1 MTGRRLKVL
10 VVSED
15 RKTLRHIAQFLN
27 VFGYDPRQAA
37 SVDQAQMALEADPPD
52 FLILDGDLA
61 DAGGLQLAQSDG
73 SYRGAGQIYT
83 FLLVSGVQPRTLIEA
98 LEAGVDDFL
107 TKPIVHGEVVVRLRA
122 AARALEYDRRLQA
135 QMGVD
140 RSTDMPNRSALRT
153 RLAQELNRSATGSRP
168 PACVVI
174 DIDALERINRSSGRP
189 TGDRLIR
196 DVAGVLQDQC
206 EDGQWVACF
215 GGGRF
220 GVLLPQRSVGE
231 AVEWAEAVHATLEKT
246 EFVCADKVLRVTVSV
261 GVAGCSDATHTA
273 SEAIEDALSALQQA
287 KDSGRNCV
295 VQFAQFDDEARQW
308 AKLAAPGKLFETTR
322 VRDVMIPCTLLL
334 RCDDSVQQ
342 AAALFQSAQL
352 RTMPVVDVQ
361 GQLVGIVSK
370 SAVTSDAAQRVEEIM
385 STSVRSL
392 DEEIPFGELM
402 DVCSREMPRL
412 IVVTCGGRPTG
423 FVSPSQLA
431 TLTEPLTSQS
441 FAPTEAC
448 SASSRYLLV
457 ADDSADDA

>member
-15 RKTLRHIAQFLN
+15 RRTLRHIAQFLN

-37 SVDQAQMALEADPPD
+37 SVDQAQMALEAGPPD

-73 SYRGAGQIYT
+73 SYRGAGQTYT
-83 FLLVSGVQPRTLIEA
+83 FLLVNGVQPRTLIEA

-140 RSTDMPNRSALRT
+140 RSTDMPNRRALRT
-153 RLAQELNRSATGSRP
+153 RLAQELNRSATGSRS
-168 PACVVI
+168 PACVGI
-174 DIDALERINRSSGRP
+174 GIDALERINRSSGHP

-206 EDGQWVACF
+206 EDGQWVASF

-246 EFVCADKVLRVTVSV
+246 EFVCADKVLASPAVPTQRTLPVKQLRMPSPRCNRPRIPAVI
-261 GVAGCSDATHTA
+261 AWCSLPSLTMRPA
-273 SEAIEDALSALQQA
+273 
-287 KDSGRNCV
+287 SGRSWLRRVNCSK
-295 VQFAQFDDEARQW
+295 QPAFA
-308 AKLAAPGKLFETTR
+308 
-322 VRDVMIPCTLLL
+322 
-334 RCDDSVQQ
+334 
-342 AAALFQSAQL
+342 
-352 RTMPVVDVQ
+352 
-361 GQLVGIVSK
+361 
-370 SAVTSDAAQRVEEIM
+370 TS
-385 STSVRSL
+385 
-392 DEEIPFGELM
+392 
-402 DVCSREMPRL
+402 
-412 IVVTCGGRPTG
+412 
-423 FVSPSQLA
+423 
-431 TLTEPLTSQS
+431 
-441 FAPTEAC
+441 
-448 SASSRYLLV
+448 
-457 ADDSADDA
+457 